1 MSALDLARWQFA
13 ITSLY
18 HFVFVP
24 LTIGLASIVAVMQTI
39 WYRSSDERWRRLT
52 DFFGKIFLLNFA
64 IGVVTGIVQE
74 FQFGMNW
81 SAYSIFV
88 GDIFGAP
95 LAMEALIAFFIESV
109 FIGVWMFG
117 RKLLSP
123 KLHLASIW
131 LVAIAVNLSA
141 WFILA
146 ANSFM
151 QHPVGTH
158 LNPTN
163 GRAELDSVWTMLT
176 SPTALVTLGH
186 TMAAALLTAGLLVA
200 GVSGWWI
207 SKLLRT
213 DRDQEALTYRPA
225 VRLGLWVALGAAAAV
240 LASGHAQGQLMVADQ
255 PMKIAAAE
263 GLCQTTAGAAF
274 SVASFGNSCEAIA
287 ATKFIEIP
295 GLASFLATNDASAQL
310 AGVNDLALDQA
321 AAYGANGI
329 NGSGYVPPLAV
340 TYWSFRVMIGLG
352 ILGLLFAAR
361 GLWCTRSNASRAQ
374 QARFGRI
381 AIWVIPAPYLASLAG
396 WMFTE
401 FGRAPW
407 IVVPNTSG
415 DQAVRMLISDAV
427 SPFVDVFALTAS
439 LVAFTAIYGILA
451 AIWFRLVRSAVLTG
465 ALIDEAPEAD
475 SDEPTHLVLAY

>member
-24 LTIGLASIVAVMQTI
+24 LTIGLAPLVAVMQTL
-39 WYRSSDERWRRLT
+39 WLRTGADRWRRMT

-81 SAYSIFV
+81 SAYSVFV
-88 GDIFGAP
+88 GDVFGAP
-95 LAMEALIAFFIESV
+95 LALEAMIAFFIESV

-117 RKLLSP
+117 RRILSAR
-123 KLHLASIW
+123 LHLASIW

-158 LNPTN
+158 VNPAN

-176 SPTALVTLGH
+176 STTALLTLGH
-186 TMAAALLTAGLLVA
+186 TMTAAGLTAGLLVA
-200 GVSGWWI
+200 GVGGWWM
-207 SKLLRT
+207 SRLLRANRV
-213 DRDQEALTYRPA
+213 DEAADYRPA
-225 VRLGLWVALGAAAAV
+225 VRLGLAVALAAAG
-240 LASGHAQGQLMVADQ
+240 LAILSGHAQGQALVVDQ
-255 PMKIAAAE
+255 PMKMAAAE
-263 GLCQTTAGAAF
+263 GLCQTTDDAGF
-274 SVASFGNSCEAIA
+274 SVAAFGNTCEEMAD
-287 ATKFIEIP
+287 TTFIEIP
-295 GLASFLATNDASAQL
+295 GLASFLATNDANATLS
-310 AGVNDLALDQA
+310 GVNDLAAAQA
-321 AAYGANGI
+321 AAYGAYGL
-329 NGSGYVPPLAV
+329 NGSGYIPPMAA

-352 ILGLLFAAR
+352 LIALVFAAR
-361 GLWCTRSNASRAQ
+361 GLWCTRTKATAAQ
-374 QARFGRI
+374 QIRFGRI
-381 AIWVIPAPYLASLAG
+381 APWLIPAPYLASLAG

-407 IVVPNTSG
+407 IVVPNASA
-415 DQAVRMLISDAV
+415 DVAVRMLIEKAV
-427 SPFVDVFALTAS
+427 SPLVDSFALAAS
-439 LVAFTAIYGILA
+439 LALFTAVYGLLA
-451 AIWFRLVRSAVLTG
+451 AIWFRLVRRAVLGG
-465 ALIDEAPEAD
+465 AVDPETPATET
-475 SDEPTHLVLAY
+475 SDPDPLVFAY

>member
-24 LTIGLASIVAVMQTI
+24 LTIGLAPMVAVMQTL
-39 WYRSSDERWRRLT
+39 WQRSGDERWRRLT
-52 DFFGKIFLLNFA
+52 DFFGKVFLLNFA

-109 FIGVWMFG
+109 FIGAWMFG
-117 RKLLSP
+117 RKLLSAR
-123 KLHLASIW
+123 LHLASIW

-158 LNPTN
+158 VNPAN

-186 TMAAALLTAGLLVA
+186 TIAAALLTAGLLVA
-200 GVSGWWI
+200 GVSGWWV
-207 SKLLRT
+207 SKLLREERAE
-213 DRDQEALTYRPA
+213 DALVYRPA
-225 VRLGLWVALGAAAAV
+225 LRLGLWVALLAAAAV
-240 LASGHAQGQLMVADQ
+240 VLSGHTQGELMVADQ
-255 PMKIAAAE
+255 PMKMAAAE
-263 GLCQTTAGAAF
+263 GLCQTTAGAGF
-274 SVASFGNSCEAIA
+274 SVASFGNTCDAMA

-295 GLASFLATNDASAQL
+295 GLASFLATNDASASL
-310 AGVNDLALDQA
+310 VGVNDVAAADA
-321 AAYGANGI
+321 AAYGAYGL
-329 NGSGYVPPLAV
+329 NGSGYIPPMAA

-352 ILGLLFAAR
+352 LLALLFAAC
-361 GLWCTRSNASRAQ
+361 GLWCTRAKATVAQ
-374 QARFGRI
+374 QTRFGRI
-381 AIWVIPAPYLASLAG
+381 AIWMIPAPYLASLAG

-407 IVVPNTSG
+407 IVVPNTSA
-415 DQAVRMLISDAV
+415 DQSVRMLIEKAV
-427 SPFVDVFALTAS
+427 SPFVDTIALATS
-439 LVAFTAIYGILA
+439 LVLFTLVYGVLA
-451 AIWFRLVRSAVLTG
+451 AIWFRLVRGAVLAG
-465 ALIDEAPEAD
+465 APEIETAD
-475 SDEPTHLVLAY
+475 ADVGEPAHLVFAY

>member
-13 ITSLY
+13 VTSLY

-24 LTIGLASIVAVMQTI
+24 LTIGLAPLVAVMQTL
-39 WYRSSDERWRRLT
+39 WLRTGADHWRRLT

-95 LAMEALIAFFIESV
+95 LAMEAMIAFFIESV

-117 RKLLSP
+117 RKILSP

-158 LNPTN
+158 VNPAN

-200 GVSGWWI
+200 GIGGWWL
-207 SKLLRT
+207 SKLLREQQAE
-213 DRDQEALTYRPA
+213 DAAGYRPA
-225 VRLGLWVALGAAAAV
+225 VRLGLGVALVAACLV
-240 LASGHAQGQLMVADQ
+240 ILSGHTQGQLMVADQ
-255 PMKIAAAE
+255 PMKMAAAE
-263 GLCQTTAGAAF
+263 GLCQTTHGAGF
-274 SVASFGNSCEAIA
+274 SVAAFGNTCEELA

-295 GLASFLATNDASAQL
+295 GLASFLATNDATAAL
-310 AGVNDLALDQA
+310 AGVNDVAAAEA
-321 AAYGANGI
+321 AAYGAYGV
-329 NGSGYVPPLAV
+329 NGSGYVPPIAA
-340 TYWSFRVMIGLG
+340 TYWSFRMMIGLG
-352 ILGLLFAAR
+352 LLALLFAAR
-361 GLWCTRSNASRAQ
+361 GLWCTRKNATVAQ
-374 QARFGRI
+374 QIRFGRI
-381 AIWVIPAPYLASLAG
+381 APWLIPAPYMASLAG

-407 IVVPNTSG
+407 IVAPNASADVT
-415 DQAVRMLISDAV
+415 VRMLIEQGV
-427 SPFVDVFALTAS
+427 SPFVDSFALATS
-439 LVAFTAIYGILA
+439 LVLFTGVYGVLA
-451 AIWFRLVRSAVLTG
+451 AIWFRLVRRAVLGG
-465 ALIDEAPEAD
+465 AVEAETATSEAT
-475 SDEPTHLVLAY
+475 EPDHLVFAY

>member
-24 LTIGLASIVAVMQTI
+24 LTIGLAPLVAVMQTL
-39 WYRSSDERWRRLT
+39 WLRTGADHWRRLT

-95 LAMEALIAFFIESV
+95 LAMEAMIAFFIESV

-123 KLHLASIW
+123 QLHLASIW
-131 LVAIAVNLSA
+131 LVAVAVNLSA

-158 LNPTN
+158 VNPTN

-200 GVSGWWI
+200 GVGGWWL
-207 SKLLRT
+207 SKLLRAQRSA
-213 DRDQEALTYRPA
+213 DAAGYRPA
-225 VRLGLWVALGAAAAV
+225 VRLGLWVALAAACV
-240 LASGHAQGQLMVADQ
+240 VILSGHAQGQLMVADQ
-255 PMKIAAAE
+255 PMKMAAAE
-263 GLCQTTAGAAF
+263 GLCHTTTGAGF
-274 SVASFGNSCEAIA
+274 SVAAFGNTCEELAS
-287 ATKFIEIP
+287 TKFIEIP
-295 GLASFLATNDASAQL
+295 GLAAFLATNDAGAAL
-310 AGVNDLALDQA
+310 AGVNDVAAAQA
-321 AAYGANGI
+321 AAYGAYGL
-329 NGSGYVPPLAV
+329 NGSGYIPPMAA

-352 ILGLLFAAR
+352 LLALIFAAR
-361 GLWCTRSNASRAQ
+361 GLWCTRAGATDAQ
-374 QARFGRI
+374 RIRFGRI
-381 AIWVIPAPYLASLAG
+381 APWMIPAPYLASLAG

-407 IVVPNTSG
+407 IVVPNTSA
-415 DQAVRMLISDAV
+415 DVAVRMLIEKAV
-427 SPFVDVFALTAS
+427 SPFVDSFALAAS
-439 LVAFTAIYGILA
+439 LVLFTAVYGVLA
-451 AIWFRLVRSAVLTG
+451 AIWFRLVRRAVLGG
-465 ALIDEAPEAD
+465 AGDPDAVEAETN
-475 SDEPTHLVLAY
+475 EPDHLVFAY

>member
-1 MSALDLARWQFA
+1 MGALDLARWQFA

-24 LTIGLASIVAVMQTI
+24 LTIGLAPMVAVMQTL
-39 WYRSSDERWRRLT
+39 WFRSGDERWRRLT

-81 SAYSIFV
+81 SAYSVFV

-117 RKLLSP
+117 RNILSP
-123 KLHLASIW
+123 TLHLASIW

-158 LNPTN
+158 VNPVN

-176 SPTALVTLGH
+176 SQTALLTLSH
-186 TMAAALLTAGLLVA
+186 TIAAALLTAGLLVA
-200 GVSGWWI
+200 GVSGWWA
-207 SKLLRT
+207 SKLLRVQ
-213 DRDQEALTYRPA
+213 RGENALAYRPA
-225 VRLGLWVALGAAAAV
+225 VRLGLWVALVASTAV
-240 LASGHAQGQLMVADQ
+240 VGLGHAQGQVMVADQ
-255 PMKIAAAE
+255 PMKMAAAE
-263 GLCQTTAGAAF
+263 GLCQTTAGAGF
-274 SVASFGNSCEAIA
+274 SVAAFGGTCEQMA

-295 GLASFLATNDASAQL
+295 GLASFLATNDASATL
-310 AGVNDLALDQA
+310 AGVNDVAATQA
-321 AAYGANGI
+321 AAYGAYGL
-329 NGSGYVPPLAV
+329 NGSGYVPPLAA

-352 ILGLLFAAR
+352 LLALLFAVR
-361 GLWCTRSNASRAQ
+361 GLWCTRAKAPVAQ
-374 QARFGRI
+374 QIRFGRI
-381 AIWVIPAPYLASLAG
+381 AIWMIPVPYLASLAG

-415 DQAVRMLISDAV
+415 DQAVRMLIEKAV
-427 SPFVDVFALTAS
+427 SPFVDVFALATS
-439 LVAFTAIYGILA
+439 LLLFTLVYGVLA
-451 AIWFRLVRSAVLTG
+451 AIWFRLVRNTVLAG
-465 ALIDEAPEAD
+465 APEAD
-475 SDEPTHLVLAY
+475 SAQATAGEPDHLVLAY

>member
-24 LTIGLASIVAVMQTI
+24 LTIGLAPMVAVMQTL
-39 WYRSSDERWRRLT
+39 WYRSGDERWRRLT
-52 DFFGKIFLLNFA
+52 DFFGKVFLLNFA

-95 LAMEALIAFFIESV
+95 LAMEALIAFFLESV

-117 RKLLSP
+117 RNLLSP
-123 KLHLASIW
+123 MLHLASIW
-131 LVAIAVNLSA
+131 VVALAVNLSA

-158 LNPTN
+158 LNPAN
-163 GRAELDSVWTMLT
+163 GRAELDSVWAMLT

-200 GVSGWWI
+200 GVSGWWT
-207 SKLLRT
+207 SKLLRAKRAG
-213 DRDQEALTYRPA
+213 DALVYRPA
-225 VRLGLWVALGAAAAV
+225 ARLGLWVALAAAAAV
-240 LASGHAQGQLMVADQ
+240 VLSGHAQGQLMVADQ
-255 PMKIAAAE
+255 PMKMATAE
-263 GLCQTTAGAAF
+263 GLCQSTAGVGMSVAAF
-274 SVASFGNSCEAIA
+274 GDTCEAIA
-287 ATKFIEIP
+287 ATKFIVIP
-295 GLASFLATNDASAQL
+295 GLASFLATNDASATL
-310 AGVNDLALDQA
+310 AGVNDVAAAEA
-321 AAYGANGI
+321 AAYGAYGL
-329 NGSGYVPPLAV
+329 NGSGYIPPMAA

-352 ILGLLFAAR
+352 LLALVFAVR
-361 GLWCTRSNASRAQ
+361 GLWCTRAKATQAQ
-374 QARFGRI
+374 QVRFGRI
-381 AIWVIPAPYLASLAG
+381 AIWMIPAPYLASLAG

-401 FGRAPW
+401 LGRAPW
-407 IVVPNTSG
+407 IVAPNTTG
-415 DQAVRMLISDAV
+415 DQAVRMLIEDAV
-427 SPFVDVFALTAS
+427 SPFVDVFALAAS
-439 LVAFTAIYGILA
+439 LVLFTAVYGVLA
-451 AIWFRLVRSAVLTG
+451 AIWFRLVRNAVLAG
-465 ALIDEAPEAD
+465 VGEVEAAATD
-475 SDEPTHLVLAY
+475 ASEPDHLVFAY